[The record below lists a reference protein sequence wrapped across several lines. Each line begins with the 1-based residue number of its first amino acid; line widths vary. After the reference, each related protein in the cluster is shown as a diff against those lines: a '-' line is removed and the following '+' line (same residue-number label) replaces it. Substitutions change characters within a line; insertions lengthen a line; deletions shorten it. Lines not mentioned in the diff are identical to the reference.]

1 MRDYWLNKLFY
12 DLTRS
17 SLGAAYKAER
27 EPVLDRYPLKPEVRR
42 ALVEDDLAFI
52 ARAGLAN
59 PYLLR
64 YYFQLLGYDDEAV
77 MAKLHAAAATAEGV

>member
-17 SLGAAYKAER
+17 PLGAAYKTER
-27 EPVLDRYPLKPEVRR
+27 VPVLDRYPLKPEVRR
-42 ALVEDDLAFI
+42 ALLEDDLGFI
-52 ARAGLAN
+52 ARRGLAN

-64 YYFQLLGYDDEAV
+64 FYFQLLGYDDDAV
-77 MAKLHAAAATAEGV
+77 MEKLHAAAGNRA

>member
-17 SLGAAYKAER
+17 PLGAAYKADR
-27 EPVLDRYPLKPEVRR
+27 GAVLDRYPLAPEVRR
-42 ALVEDDLAFI
+42 ALLDDDLAPI

-77 MAKLHAAAATAEGV
+77 MAKLHAAAPPAERT

>member
-27 EPVLDRYPLKPEVRR
+27 DPVLDRYPLKPEVRR

-77 MAKLHAAAATAEGV
+77 MAKLHAAATPPEGA